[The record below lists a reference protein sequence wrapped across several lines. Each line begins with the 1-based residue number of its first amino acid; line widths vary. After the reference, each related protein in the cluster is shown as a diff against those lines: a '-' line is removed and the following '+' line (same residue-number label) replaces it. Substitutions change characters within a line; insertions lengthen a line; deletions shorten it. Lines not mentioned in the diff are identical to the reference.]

1 LFVQDDWKISDRLT
15 LNLGLRYE
23 YEGATRDS
31 ENRNVRGFD
40 PAAAISI
47 EAAVKAA
54 YAASPIPQ
62 IAPAAFSVRGRLQF
76 ASDGNPGFW
85 NADKN
90 NFQPRLGFAYKLDE
104 MTVVRGG
111 LGVYTVPFIISGNF
125 QPGFSQTTTIVPS
138 NDLGLTFNATQAN
151 PFPSGVVAPA
161 GGPRGAAPVPGPG
174 CENGSGPSAGA
185 ARRTTPA

>member
-1 LFVQDDWKISDRLT
+1 LNITPYHGLFVQDDWKISDRLT

-47 EAAVKAA
+47 EGAVRARTR
-54 YAASPIPQ
+54 
-62 IAPAAFSVRGRLQF
+62 PARFRSSRRRVQRRGGLQF
-76 ASDGNPGFW
+76 ASDADPGFW

-90 NFQPRLGFAYKLDE
+90 NFQPRLGLRLQADE

-111 LGVYTVPFIISGNF
+111 FGVYTVPFIISGNF

-138 NDLGLTFNATQAN
+138 NDLGLTFNSTLAN
-151 PFPSGVVAPA
+151 PFPSGSSRRRA
-161 GGPRGAAPVPGPG
+161 RRAAPT
-174 CENGSGPSAGA
+174 PSSD
-185 ARRTTPA
+185 RT